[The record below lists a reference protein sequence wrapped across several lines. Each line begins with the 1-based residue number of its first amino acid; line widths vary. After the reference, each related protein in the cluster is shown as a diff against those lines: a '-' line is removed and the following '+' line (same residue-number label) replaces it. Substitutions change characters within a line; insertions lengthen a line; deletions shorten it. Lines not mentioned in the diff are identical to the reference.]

1 MITIRLNIEES
12 INYEEVEITIRCPG
26 VDKRLSRLIRQI
38 NQMMYSF
45 TVKKD
50 DAVHI
55 IESDEVLYIESVDN
69 TSFLYTKDDLFESEL
84 KLYEFESQL
93 LDTSFIRVSKQVL
106 INTSKIDSVRAL
118 LNGRFEAIL
127 ETGEKVIVNRH
138 YAKLFRKH
146 FLG

>member
-1 MITIRLNIEES
+1 MRLNIEES